1 METVY
6 LLERRIISLQFNTL
20 KDTIFILANNNSSS
34 ADNSLELT
42 EEDLVKNT
50 LLKRYQLLTL
60 SECNIINPS
69 YRHLPNNTFEGYG
82 LYFYEVGRVL
92 IVVYPW
98 AYINIFDYQS
108 SNLLY
113 HFQCGGKKP
122 YEIRNVIGSPY
133 SVSLLT

>member
-1 METVY
+1 MINLFFKFIDLKLIKNMETVY
-6 LLERRIISLQFNTL
+6 LLERKIISLHFNTL

-82 LYFYEVGRVL
+82 LYFYEDVN
-92 IVVYPW
+92 ISPW
-98 AYINIFDYQS
+98 INH
-108 SNLLY
+108 N
-113 HFQCGGKKP
+113 
-122 YEIRNVIGSPY
+122 
-133 SVSLLT
+133 